1 MADTPQISVAVVADV
16 NGLQRG
22 MTQAEQTVRTSA
34 DRMATSVQ
42 KLDLGGRFEQHAQ
55 RMVKGLASATFALRE
70 LNAAQGDAVK
80 MAESLGQAMMM
91 SGAKSVAVVGGAL
104 SLGSAASE
112 MIFKTNQK
120 AREEAERL
128 DKLDR
133 EGSIRSETRDL
144 ERQLEILKETDPV
157 RRAEL
162 EGQRELAL
170 IRQKARQQD
179 ETDADRAKTRAEE
192 LLSIERT
199 RQKVE
204 EARKQ
209 SIKDAVTQPEGIID
223 TLTTSIGGAFRVAQ
237 RGAMALIQ
245 QKTADA
251 TQKTAENTQAM
262 LDIMRRGEG
271 VLA

>member
-1 MADTPQISVAVVADV
+1 MADNPQISVAVVADV

-22 MTQAEQTVRTSA
+22 MTQAEQTVRTST

-42 KLDLGGRFEQHAQ
+42 KLDLGGRFEQQTQ
-55 RMVKGLASATFALRE
+55 RMIRGLAGATYALRQ
-70 LNAAQGDAVK
+70 LNEAQGDAVK
-80 MAESLGQAMMM
+80 IAESLGQAMLM
-91 SGAKSVAVVGGAL
+91 SGSKGVALIGGSMSAGMAL
-104 SLGSAASE
+104 SE
-112 MIFKTNQK
+112 VIFKNSQK

-128 DKLDR
+128 EKLDR

-162 EGQRELAL
+162 EGQRELAI

-209 SIKDAVTQPEGIID
+209 AIKDAATQPEGVID
-223 TLTTSIGGAFRVAQ
+223 TITTSIGGAFRVAQ

-245 QKTADA
+245 QRTADA

-262 LDIMRRGEG
+262 LDLMRRGEG